1 MKQNGNLTT
10 SIQNK
15 NQLRG
20 ETNRCINQGVNYR
33 HFVASNILGVAF
45 ANANQNLVVTQY
57 SKSANNKHTTP
68 VYLEFYSY

>member
-33 HFVASNILGVAF
+33 HFVASKILGVAF
-45 ANANQNLVVTQY
+45 
-57 SKSANNKHTTP
+57 
-68 VYLEFYSY
+68 